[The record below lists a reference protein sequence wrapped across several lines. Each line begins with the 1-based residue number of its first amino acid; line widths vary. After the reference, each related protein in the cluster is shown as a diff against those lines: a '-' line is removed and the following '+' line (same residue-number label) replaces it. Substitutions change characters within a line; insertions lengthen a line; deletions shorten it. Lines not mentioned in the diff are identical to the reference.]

1 MAKLSDL
8 IPINLDTEKAKFF
21 AANFDY
27 NPQFVYQKNILKTEL
42 EKYGKPKWW
51 YLFLAKRILNQYLKN
66 QVITENT
73 NNREEYLKQDIIEK
87 KIKQRLDDYGL
98 TNKYEVVF
106 SKNFISRIS
115 VNNNKKIIKVRLP
128 IKIHLIEIEATL
140 NHEIDT
146 HILRQLNYEQ
156 QPWFK
161 KKKKYG
167 FKPYL
172 RTEEGLAIINE
183 LIASKKQ
190 LAYKSAI
197 NYLAV
202 NLALKSDFKTV
213 FKFFYNIN
221 HNPERAWTWTLKKK
235 RGLTDTKQK
244 GAFTKDLVYFE
255 GLIEVLNY
263 LKKNQYDV
271 SKLYYGKI
279 SVKDIK
285 KAEKIG
291 INKQLILPKFLTENT
306 QEYIN
311 ALKELR
317 SHNLF

>member
-8 IPINLDTEKAKFF
+8 IPINLDEEKAKFF
-21 AANFDY
+21 TANFDY
-27 NPQFVYQKNILKTEL
+27 NPQFVYQNNILKTDL

-66 QVITENT
+66 QTTAQTANSTNEFIEQNVI
-73 NNREEYLKQDIIEK
+73 EE
-87 KIKQRLDDYGL
+87 KIKQRLDYYDL
-98 TNKYEVVF
+98 ANQYEIIF
-106 SKNFISRIS
+106 SKNFISRIAI
-115 VNNNKKIIKVRLP
+115 NNSKKNIKIRLP
-128 IKIHLIEIEATL
+128 IKINSNEIEATL
-140 NHEIDT
+140 NHEIET

-156 QPWFK
+156 QPWFR

-172 RTEEGLAIINE
+172 RTEEGLAVINE
-183 LIASKKQ
+183 LIVSDNQ
-190 LAYKSAI
+190 LAYKSAM

-213 FKFFYNIN
+213 FNFFHQIN

-263 LKKNQYDV
+263 LKKNQYDAT
-271 SKLYYGKI
+271 KLYYGKI
-279 SVKDIK
+279 SVNDIK

-291 INKQLILPKFLTENT
+291 VNKQLILPKFLTENT
-306 QEYIN
+306 KEYIS

-317 SHNLF
+317 SCNLL

>member
-8 IPINLDTEKAKFF
+8 IPINLDTEKTKFF
-21 AANFDY
+21 AANFDC
-27 NPQFVYQKNILKTEL
+27 NPQFIYQKNILKTEL

-66 QVITENT
+66 QTIDPAADSNKEFIEQNVI
-73 NNREEYLKQDIIEK
+73 EE
-87 KIKQRLDDYGL
+87 KIKQRLNDYRL
-98 TNKYEVVF
+98 TNQYEIVF
-106 SKNFISRIS
+106 SKNFISRIAI
-115 VNNNKKIIKVRLP
+115 NNNKKIIKIRLP
-128 IKIHLIEIEATL
+128 IKINLEEIEATL

-161 KKKKYG
+161 KKKKYD

-172 RTEEGLAIINE
+172 RTEEGLAVINE
-183 LIASKKQ
+183 LIVSDNK
-190 LAYKSAI
+190 LAYKSAM

-213 FKFFYNIN
+213 FNFFHQIN

-235 RGLTDTKQK
+235 RGLTDTSQK
-244 GAFTKDLVYFE
+244 GAYTKDLVYFE

-263 LKKNQYDV
+263 LKKNKYDAT
-271 SKLYYGKI
+271 KLYYGKI
-279 SVKDIK
+279 SVDDIR

-291 INKQLILPKFLTENT
+291 VNKNIILPKFLTENS
-306 QEYIN
+306 QKYIST
-311 ALKELR
+311 LKELR
-317 SHNLF
+317 SCNLL